1 MTTAVAITLGTLLL
15 VVILMT
21 VLRLSPDLVLLG
33 ALTMLLIVGVVETS
47 DALSGFSNEGLIT
60 VAVLFVVADGL
71 NRTGSLAFLGRQLL
85 GTPNGMQSAQV
96 RTMLPTAFL
105 SAFLNNTPVVVLM
118 IPIIT
123 DWARKFRLSVSHLLM
138 PLSFAAILGGMCTLI
153 GTSTTM
159 VVNGDL
165 PPEYQLGMFDIAWV
179 GVPILVVGLIY
190 LAVCTRFLLPDRQ
203 ESFDELQDPR
213 EYTTEMMVT
222 KGSPLIGQTIEEAG
236 LRQLPGMYLMEI
248 DRRNHVMAAV
258 APNTQLEQDDRL
270 VFVGIVESVVDLQ
283 KIRGLQ
289 PATDQTF
296 KLTSRREDRLL
307 VEAVVSNSYPY
318 LRMSIRESRFRSRYN
333 AAVIAVA
340 RHGQRIRK
348 KIGDIE
354 LQVGDTLLLEAHDT
368 FLEQHRN
375 SRHFFLVSAIEE
387 SEPQRHELAWVAR
400 GILLLMVAVVSLGI
414 LSILKAAMLAAGLM
428 IITRCTRGSFARRAI
443 DLKVLVVM
451 AAGLGIGR
459 AMISSGTDDFLAEK
473 LTAIVG
479 KNPYVMLAMI
489 YVLTMVLTN
498 LITAKAAALL
508 MLPVAVATA
517 GTLTVDLMPF
527 AIAVMVSAAASFASP
542 IGYQT
547 NLIIYGPGGYKSNDF
562 LRLGGPLSILCM
574 IVTVIVAP
582 MVWEF

>member
-517 GTLTVDLMPF
+517 GTLNVDLMPF

>member
-1 MTTAVAITLGTLLL
+1 MTVAVGFTLGTLLL

-33 ALTMLLIVGVVETS
+33 ALTLLLVVGVVDTS

-71 NRTGSLAFLGRQLL
+71 NRTASLAFLGRQLL
-85 GTPNGMQSAQV
+85 GTPKGMQSAQV

-123 DWARKFRLSVSHLLM
+123 DWARKYRLSVSHLLM

-159 VVNGDL
+159 VVNKEL
-165 PPEYQLGMFDIAWV
+165 PLEYQLGMFDIAWV
-179 GVPILVVGLIY
+179 GVPILIVGLIY
-190 LAVCTRFLLPDRQ
+190 LTFCTKYLLPDRQ

-222 KGSPLIGQTIEEAG
+222 RNSPLIGQTIEEAG

-248 DRRNHVMAAV
+248 DRRGHVMAAV

-283 KIRGLQ
+283 RIRGLQ

-354 LQVGDTLLLEAHDT
+354 LQVGDTLLLESNDT

-400 GILLLMVAVVSLGI
+400 GILLLMVVVVSLGV

-459 AMISSGTDDFLAEK
+459 AMISSGTDDFLAER
-473 LTAIVG
+473 LTEMVG
-479 KNPYVMLAMI
+479 TNPYVMLAMI
-489 YVLTMVLTN
+489 YALTMVLTN

-517 GTLTVDLMPF
+517 RTLNVDLMPF
-527 AIAVMVSAAASFASP
+527 AITVIVSAAASFATP

-582 MVWEF
+582 LVWDF